1 MYKFYSNLRRLT
13 NILILCIGMAC
24 LSSCVKSPGFSDI
37 PEIEFLGFSSQSMV
51 QSSLNS
57 DSLFLQ
63 FSFTDG
69 DGDIGFDPDVFDQN
83 IFIIDNRTGDR
94 YDAFKAPVIPEQ
106 GASKGISGTV
116 TLRLFTTCCLFPD
129 NIPPCES
136 PPQYK
141 TDTLTLDIF
150 IKDRAGNFSNRV
162 TSSPIILEC
171 D

>member
-1 MYKFYSNLRRLT
+1 MNKLYSKLRPYT
-13 NILILCIGMAC
+13 NILILFVGIAIVHAC
-24 LSSCVKSPGFSDI
+24 VQSPGFSDI
-37 PEIEFLGFSSQSMV
+37 PEIEFIGFSSQSMV

-69 DGDIGFDPDVFDQN
+69 DGDIGLEADVFDQN

-94 YDAFKAPVIPEQ
+94 YEAFKAPVIPEQ

-116 TLRLFTTCCLFPD
+116 TLRIFTTCCLFPD

-141 TDTLTLDIF
+141 TDMMTLDIF

-162 TSSPIILEC
+162 TTTPITLLC

>member
-1 MYKFYSNLRRLT
+1 MKNFT
-13 NILILCIGMAC
+13 NILLLGGIFILIT
-24 LSSCVKSPGFSDI
+24 SCVKSPDFSDI
-37 PEIEFLGFSSQSMV
+37 PEIEFIGLSSSSLV

-69 DGDIGFDPDVFDQN
+69 DGDIGFEAEVFDQN
-83 IFIIDNRTGDR
+83 IFIIDNRTGDS

-106 GASKGISGTV
+106 GSSKGIEGTV

-129 NIPPCES
+129 GTPPCES
-136 PPQYK
+136 PRDFP
-141 TDTLTLDIF
+141 TDTLTLDIS
-150 IKDRAGNFSNRV
+150 IKDRAGNFSNQV
-162 TSSPIILEC
+162 TTTPIVLFC